1 MSFISI
7 YTTHYIIRICLNL
20 VDSNNQFV
28 CNHFCIVAMCVTLSW
43 SRVIIFKTVATIE
56 KFADVTAGINLN
68 NKLATRVIV
77 NEFCT
82 INNHLVKNNKS
93 LTCLQTLIELI
104 GIHFWSQFFY
114 LEFIITFNKL
124 SVIYFLNKNEEKPY
138 KKI

>member
-1 MSFISI
+1 
-7 YTTHYIIRICLNL
+7 
-20 VDSNNQFV
+20 
-28 CNHFCIVAMCVTLSW
+28 MCVTLSW